1 MNRTPE
7 TSEEKIQKIEDAFS
21 DALQEHHPNGVVNVY
36 PVPKNDKYVIELLAN
51 VLGEKIGR
59 VELDGWEWDMAKDK
73 RELARTKVRDLL

>member
-21 DALQEHHPNGVVNVY
+21 NALQEHHPDGGVYVY
-36 PVPKNDKYVIELLAN
+36 PVPKNDKYVIDLLAN
-51 VLGEKIGR
+51 VLEEKIGS
-59 VELDGWEWDMAKDK
+59 VELDGWEWDMAQDK